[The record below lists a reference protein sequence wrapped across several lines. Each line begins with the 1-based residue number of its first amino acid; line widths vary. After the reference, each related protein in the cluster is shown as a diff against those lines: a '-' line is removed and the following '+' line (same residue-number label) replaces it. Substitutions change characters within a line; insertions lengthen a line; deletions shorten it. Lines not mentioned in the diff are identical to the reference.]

1 MSQPLS
7 EVRLTLE
14 QVLARLEPIAEGVIA
29 ANAEAVD
36 REARFPAE
44 TVAALGEAGLLGLVT
59 PLEHGGLGLGV
70 AEAAQVVHRVAK
82 SCGSSGMVVCMH
94 FCGAL
99 VIAAAGDAETNR
111 AIARGQHLSTLAFSE
126 AGSRSHFWAP
136 LSTATDEGDAVR
148 LDAQKSWITSAKEAT
163 AVVWS
168 SRPLAAEGASTLW
181 LLPSSAT
188 GLRVVGAYDGLG
200 LRGNGSSPVVAEGAR
215 VPHSA
220 RLGADGAGFDL
231 MMGVVLPCFNACNAG
246 VSLGLMEAICA
257 RSAAWCAGTRH
268 THLGSTLADLPTI
281 RAYLAR
287 MRIETDMVRGL
298 WLDTLSAISSGRPDT
313 MLRVLEVK
321 AAAGEQALSV
331 AAMGMRVCGG
341 AAYRREVGV
350 ERFFRDA
357 QAASVMAPTTDVLY
371 DFIGK
376 AVTGLPLF

>member
-59 PLEHGGLGLGV
+59 PLEHGGLGLGIV
-70 AEAAQVVHRVAK
+70 EAAQVVHRVAR

-94 FCGAL
+94 LCGAL

-111 AIARGQHLSTLAFSE
+111 AIARGEHLSTLAFSE

-181 LLPSSAT
+181 LLPSSAP

-215 VPHSA
+215 VLHSA

-268 THLGSTLADLPTI
+268 THLGSALADLPTI

-331 AAMGMRVCGG
+331 AALGMRVCGG

>member
-59 PLEHGGLGLGV
+59 PLEHGGLGLGIV
-70 AEAAQVVHRVAK
+70 EAAQVVHRVAK

-111 AIARGQHLSTLAFSE
+111 AIARGEHLSTLAFSE

-136 LSTATDEGDAVR
+136 LSTATDETDSVR
-148 LDAQKSWITSAKEAT
+148 LDAQKSWVTSAGVAT
-163 AVVWS
+163 AIVWS

-181 LLPSSAT
+181 LVPSST
-188 GLRVVGAYDGLG
+188 PGLRVVGAYDGLG

-268 THLGSTLADLPTI
+268 THLGSALADLPTI

-331 AAMGMRVCGG
+331 AALGMRVCGG